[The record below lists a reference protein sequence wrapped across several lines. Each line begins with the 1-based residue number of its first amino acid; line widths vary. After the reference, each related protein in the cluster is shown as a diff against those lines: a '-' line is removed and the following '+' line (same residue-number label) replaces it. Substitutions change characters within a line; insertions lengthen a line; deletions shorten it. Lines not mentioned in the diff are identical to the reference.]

1 MKKEET
7 YIDGT
12 VSYIKKNLQKGYNRE
27 SLKWALMNQ
36 GKPRMEIEK
45 AFKQAEAEIARE
57 AQMAR
62 QHQSSMSPP
71 PMITPV
77 EEEPKKG
84 FLSRLFGI

>member
-1 MKKEET
+1 MRKEET

-57 AQMAR
+57 AQIAR
-62 QHQSSMSPP
+62 QHQASMAP
-71 PMITPV
+71 IPV
-77 EEEPKKG
+77 IESIQEEPKKG
-84 FLSRLFGI
+84 FLSRLLGF

>member
-36 GKPRMEIEK
+36 GKPRMEIDR
-45 AFKQAEAEIARE
+45 AFKQADAEIARE
-57 AQMAR
+57 AQIAR
-62 QHQSSMSPP
+62 QHQASMAP
-71 PMITPV
+71 IPV
-77 EEEPKKG
+77 IEPIQEEPKKG
-84 FLSRLFGI
+84 FFSRLFGI

>member
-1 MKKEET
+1 MRKEET
-7 YIDGT
+7 YIDNT
-12 VSYIKKNLQKGYNRE
+12 VSYIKKNLKKGYNRE

-36 GKPRMEIEK
+36 GKARSEVDK
-45 AFKQAEAEIARE
+45 AFRQAESELARE
-57 AQMAR
+57 AQMTR
-62 QHQSSMSPP
+62 QQQASMAPP

>member
-36 GKPRMEIEK
+36 GKPRMEIDR
-45 AFKQAEAEIARE
+45 AFKQADAEIARE
-57 AQMAR
+57 DQMAR
-62 QHQSSMSPP
+62 QHQSSLAPQ
-71 PMITPV
+71 PMIEPIK
-77 EEEPKKG
+77 EEPKRG
-84 FLSRLFGI
+84 FFSRLFGI